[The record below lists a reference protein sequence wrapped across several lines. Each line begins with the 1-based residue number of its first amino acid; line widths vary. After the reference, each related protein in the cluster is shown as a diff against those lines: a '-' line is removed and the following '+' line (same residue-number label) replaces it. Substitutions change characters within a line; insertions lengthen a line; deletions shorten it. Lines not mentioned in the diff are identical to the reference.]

1 MRGTQMHESHTPLD
15 YRKKVVQDKLRI
27 KSFMQ
32 AQPKE
37 VQQDF
42 ANTKATTRFSVDSL
56 TILNLVDVAVRKK
69 LCSMGFVAKDFDFKK
84 GITVQVGVYSEQR
97 RGTQWVDVRYNP
109 VQVSKDVFICV
120 DSAEPLVIS
129 PEGSSKVNLVVYSTA
144 GNKGHW
150 TSGVK
155 VEQHNG

>member
-1 MRGTQMHESHTPLD
+1 MHESHTPLD

-56 TILNLVDVAVRKK
+56 TTLSVVDVAVRKK
-69 LCSMGFVAKDFDFKK
+69 LCSLVFLAKDFDFKN
-84 GITVQVGVYSEQR
+84 GITVRVGVYFETLKTTKWEDL
-97 RGTQWVDVRYNP
+97 GYNP
-109 VQVSKDVFICV
+109 VQVVKDVFICI
-120 DSAEPLVIS
+120 DSVEPLVFS
-129 PEGSSKVNLVVYSTA
+129 PEGTAKVNIVVYSTA